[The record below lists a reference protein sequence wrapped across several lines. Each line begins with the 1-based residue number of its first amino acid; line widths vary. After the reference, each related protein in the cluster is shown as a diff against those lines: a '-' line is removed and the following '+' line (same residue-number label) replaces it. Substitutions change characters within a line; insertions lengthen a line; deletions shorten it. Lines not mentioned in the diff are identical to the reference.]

1 MNERRLTRSG
11 SPTRAQAL
19 AALGAVAF
27 SPRLVRAQSPA
38 SIVVAGVPE
47 DSITPVLVGIRLGT
61 FRKYGLNV
69 KVESQRSG
77 PAVTSAVMGGAYQIG
92 KASVPPLIL
101 AHVKSAPLTI
111 VAPAGIAEAS
121 APIDG
126 MFVRADSPYRKAADL
141 NGKTMGVYGIGDI
154 YTIANR
160 LWMQKN
166 GGDAS
171 SVKLVEFPIS
181 TMVAAIESGRIDA
194 ATMNEPALQVA
205 LASPNLRLLAH
216 PFAEIAPRFMYTAWF
231 STVGYAKDN
240 PAVIEAFQKG
250 LREAAAF
257 CNAHHDQTVDD
268 IAQFTSIDPAVVR
281 KMTRVDQG
289 TELDPRLVQPVIDA
303 MAAFKDIAAPFDART
318 LLVH

>member
-1 MNERRLTRSG
+1 MDERRPTRTA

-19 AALGAVAF
+19 AALAAVALI
-27 SPRLVRAQSPA
+27 PRGARAQTLTP
-38 SIVVAGVPE
+38 IVVAGVPE

-61 FRKYGLNV
+61 FRKYGLDV

-77 PAVTSAVMGGAYQIG
+77 PAVTSAVLGGAYQIG

-101 AHVKSAPLTI
+101 AHAKNAPLTI
-111 VAPAGIAEAS
+111 VAPAGIANAS

-126 MFVRADSPYRKAADL
+126 MFVRVDSPYRKATDL
-141 NGKTMGVYGIGDI
+141 NGKTFGVYGIGDI

-160 LWMQKN
+160 VWMQRN

-181 TMVAAIESGRIDA
+181 TMVAAIETGRVDA

-205 LASPNLRLLAH
+205 LASPKLRLLAH
-216 PFAEIAPRFMYTAWF
+216 PFAEIAPRFLYTAWF
-231 STVGYAKDN
+231 ASTSYVNDN
-240 PAVIEAFQKG
+240 PAVIAAFQKG
-250 LREAAAF
+250 LREAATF
-257 CNAHHDQTVDD
+257 CNAHHEQTADD
-268 IAQFTSIDPAVVR
+268 IAQFTSIDPATIR
-281 KMTRVDQG
+281 KMARVDQG
-289 TELDPRLVQPVIDA
+289 TDLDPRLVQPVIDA

-318 LLVH
+318 LLAH